1 MADPVK
7 KRVRKTKIVA
17 TVGPASRS
25 EDVLERLID
34 AGVDVFRLNFS
45 HGTWEEHGAVVDIIR
60 RLSREKRPVAILQ
73 DLQGPRLRTGT
84 LEGGRPITLEPGQ
97 YFTLTAEP
105 LVGNAQRVSVSYHGL
120 PQDVAP
126 GNRILLADGLLELEV
141 VETRPTEVLTRVVR
155 GGILEERKGINV
167 PGVHLSV
174 PSVTEKDLRDMEFG
188 VSKGVDWIAL
198 SFVRTAHDLRRARE
212 TLRSL
217 GAQIPLIAK
226 IEKPEAIRH
235 LDGILQEA
243 DGIMVARGDLGV
255 ELPPERVP
263 LLQKYLVRR
272 ANAAGVP
279 VITATQM
286 LESMV
291 TSLRPTRA
299 EASDIANAIL
309 DGTDAVMLSAE
320 TAVGKYPVEAVET
333 MARIALEVD
342 AASEHL
348 PSQDTHRESLS
359 HGLSRAAARLAE
371 EVGAEAMLVYTKS
384 GYTAQLLSKERPPMP
399 IYAFTTDEVVARRL
413 CLWYGVTPFVS
424 RAVQNTDAL
433 IEHLLR
439 EIAERK
445 AVEPGRSV
453 VMVRLSPPTAIRAFN
468 FITVRTVPKVAVQK
482 SYALGS
488 PRPSRQISRPLLG

>member
-1 MADPVK
+1 MVDPVK
-7 KRVRKTKIVA
+7 KRIRKTKIVA

-25 EDVLERLID
+25 QEMLERLIA

-45 HGTWEEHGAVVDIIR
+45 HGTWEEHGTVIDIIR
-60 RLSREKRPVAILQ
+60 RISRGKRPVAILQ
-73 DLQGPRLRTGT
+73 DLQGPRLRIGT
-84 LEGGRPITLEPGQ
+84 LEDGRPITLKPGQ
-97 YFTLTAEP
+97 QFTLTAEP
-105 LVGNAQRVSVSYHGL
+105 VVGNAQRVSVSHPGL

-141 VETRPTEVLTRVVR
+141 VATTPTEVHTRVVR
-155 GGILEERKGINV
+155 GGMLEERKGINV

-174 PSVTEKDLRDMEFG
+174 PSVTEKDLRDLEFG

-198 SFVRTAHDLRRARE
+198 SFVRSAHDLRRARE
-212 TLRSL
+212 ALRSL
-217 GAQIPLIAK
+217 GASIPLIAK

-263 LLQKYLVRR
+263 LLQKFLIQR

-291 TSLRPTRA
+291 ASLTPTRA

-333 MARIALEVD
+333 MARIAIEVD
-342 AASEHL
+342 SASERL
-348 PSQDTHRESLS
+348 PPQDAHRESLS
-359 HGLSRAAARLAE
+359 HSLSRAAARLAE
-371 EVGAEAMLVYTKS
+371 ETGAEAMVVYTKS
-384 GYTAQLLSKERPPMP
+384 GYTAQLLSKERPPTP
-399 IYAFTTDEVVARRL
+399 IYAFTADEAVARRL

-424 RAVQNTDAL
+424 RAVQSTDAL
-433 IEHLLR
+433 IEHMLW
-439 EIAERK
+439 EIAERGV
-445 AVEPGRSV
+445 VEPGRSV
-453 VMVRLSPPTAIRAFN
+453 VMVRLSPPTATRAFN
-468 FITVRTVPKVAVQK
+468 FITVRTVPKP
-482 SYALGS
+482 GER
-488 PRPSRQISRPLLG
+488 RPHA